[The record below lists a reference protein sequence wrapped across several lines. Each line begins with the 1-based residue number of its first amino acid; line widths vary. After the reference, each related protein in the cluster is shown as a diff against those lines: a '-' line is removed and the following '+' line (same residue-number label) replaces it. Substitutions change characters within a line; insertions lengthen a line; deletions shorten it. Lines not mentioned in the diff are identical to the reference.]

1 MGSYAFARRG
11 RWIVMHVVVLIAVSL
26 FAVAGFWQL
35 RRLDQRRQDNTLLQ
49 SRLAMPPVRSL
60 RDGGDLEF
68 RRASLSGRYDTG
80 EQVVLTGRQSQGS
93 PGDHLLTPL
102 TSDDDESVIVDRGW
116 VPART
121 PKRAASPPGG
131 QVTVEG
137 VLLPSEGGGPFSAGG
152 GEADRISRI
161 DVERLQAQVPYDL
174 APVYLLLDGQDPPQV
189 EDLPVPAE
197 LAPRG
202 EGSHLSY
209 AVQWFGFIP
218 TALVV
223 YAAILRRES
232 RKRATA
238 SVVG

>member
-1 MGSYAFARRG
+1 MGSYAFMRRP

-35 RRLDQRRQDNTLLQ
+35 WRLDQRRDNNALLER
-49 SRLAMPPVRSL
+49 RLAMPPVRAL
-60 RDGGDLEF
+60 RGGEDLEF

-80 EQVVLTGRQSQGS
+80 EQVVLAGRQSQGS

-102 TSDDDESVIVDRGW
+102 TSDDDQSIVVDRGW
-116 VPART
+116 VPAQT
-121 PKRAASPPGG
+121 PARAAAPPGG
-131 QVTVEG
+131 QITVEG
-137 VLLPSEGGGPFSAGG
+137 VLLPSEGEGPFQAGG
-152 GEADRISRI
+152 GETDRISRI
-161 DVERLQAQVPYDL
+161 DVERLEEQMPYDL
-174 APVYLLLDGQDPPQV
+174 APVYLLLDGQDPPQ
-189 EDLPVPAE
+189 DDGIPVPAD

-238 SVVG
+238 SVT

>member
-1 MGSYAFARRG
+1 
-11 RWIVMHVVVLIAVSL
+11 MHVVVLIAVSL

-35 RRLDQRRQDNTLLQ
+35 RRLDERRDANALL
-49 SRLAMPPVRSL
+49 SKRLAMPPVRAL
-60 RDGGDLEF
+60 RDGGDLTF
-68 RRASLSGRYDTG
+68 RRASLSGRYDTS
-80 EQVVLTGRQSQGS
+80 EEVVLTGRQSQGS

-102 TSDDDESVIVDRGW
+102 TSDDDESIVVDRGW

-121 PKRAASPPGG
+121 PKRAAAPPEG

-137 VLLPSEGGGPFSAGG
+137 VLLPSEGEGPFSAGG

-161 DVERLQAQVPYDL
+161 DVERLGAQMPYDL
-174 APVYLLLDGQDPPQV
+174 AGVYLLLDGQDPPQ
-189 EDLPVPAE
+189 DDGIPVPAD

-238 SVVG
+238 PLT